1 MSYADLQR
9 RLQIRPIER
18 WPGDLTPD
26 DWRRQ
31 SPFKADWRSTRT
43 LLDHEL
49 EAHGAEAVVLQV
61 AYSES
66 DMRLDGFPYA
76 RAQALH
82 PGVILSFNR
91 DGNPAERVEFAT
103 DRFDRWQDN
112 LRAIALSLEALRK
125 VDRYGVTSGG
135 QQYAGFKALPRG
147 DDGKMGLY
155 TAAEAQAWLE
165 DRYGGDIRAALRDT
179 HPDSNPG
186 ADPDDYRR
194 VIRVKE
200 LVAG

>member
-1 MSYADLQR
+1 M
-9 RLQIRPIER
+9 
-18 WPGDLTPD
+18 
-26 DWRRQ
+26 
-31 SPFKADWRSTRT
+31 

-49 EAHGAEAVVLQV
+49 EAHGATAAVLQV
-61 AYSES
+61 AYAEG
-66 DMRLDGFPYA
+66 DLRIDGLPYA

-91 DGNPAERVEFAT
+91 DGNPKERVEFAT

-112 LRAIALSLEALRK
+112 LRAIALALEALRK

-147 DDGKMGLY
+147 DDGAMGLY
-155 TAAEAQAWLE
+155 TSVEARDWLNS
-165 DRYGGDIRAALRDT
+165 RYGGDLRAALRAT
-179 HPDSNPG
+179 HPDANPE
-186 ADPDDYRR
+186 ADPDEYRR

-200 LVAG
+200 LLDA